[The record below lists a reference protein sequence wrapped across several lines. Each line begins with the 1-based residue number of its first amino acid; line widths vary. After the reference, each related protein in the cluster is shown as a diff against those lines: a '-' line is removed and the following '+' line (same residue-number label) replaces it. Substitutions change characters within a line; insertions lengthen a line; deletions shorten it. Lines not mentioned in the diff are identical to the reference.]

1 MALRQDLDGETIIP
15 SQTKGRYL
23 RLDAEGFSAHTPR
36 GEKGHAWSEV
46 TGFKPATVSPRT
58 PSGFLGPSR
67 AQIGFVLR
75 DPPKKGRVGRWF
87 VRRSYG
93 VDDTLP
99 GVYLDAEEIVALME
113 RWRQRHSGL
122 G

>member
-1 MALRQDLDGETIIP
+1 MALRQDLDGETIIQ
-15 SQTKGRYL
+15 SQTTGRYL
-23 RLDAEGFSAHTPR
+23 RLAAEGFSGHTPR

-46 TGFKPATVSPRT
+46 TGFKPATTSPRT
-58 PSGFLGPSR
+58 PSAFLGPSR
-67 AQIGFVLR
+67 ARIGFVLR
-75 DPPKKGRVGRWF
+75 DPPKKGRVGRWLA
-87 VRRSYG
+87 RRSYD

-113 RWRQRHSGL
+113 RWRQRHSDL